1 MNKSSTLC
9 HSRWSFYML
18 TASCTQGS
26 PSRCEEKYFNG
37 EEKSGFQ
44 ESVLVRTT
52 SKDINVCDLRH
63 NRLSSRRSFPV
74 AVINGG
80 LKRQVEVPPRY
91 FDDTGHCRM
100 ISHIDFT
107 SPLSPFFF
115 FLSLEIDED
124 FTLLGVFFASCIW
137 RQEYA
142 I

>member
-1 MNKSSTLC
+1 
-9 HSRWSFYML
+9 ML

-37 EEKSGFQ
+37 EESGFQ

-80 LKRQVEVPPRY
+80 LKKQVEVPPRY

-124 FTLLGVFFASCIW
+124 FTLLGVFFASCI
-137 RQEYA
+137 
-142 I
+142 

>member
-1 MNKSSTLC
+1 
-9 HSRWSFYML
+9 ML

-74 AVINGG
+74 AVINGE
-80 LKRQVEVPPRY
+80 LERQVEVPSRY

-107 SPLSPFFF
+107 SPLSS
-115 FLSLEIDED
+115 FLFSLSRSMKISLCSAYFLQAAYDAKSMQFSEH
-124 FTLLGVFFASCIW
+124 LN
-137 RQEYA
+137 
-142 I
+142 

>member
-1 MNKSSTLC
+1 
-9 HSRWSFYML
+9 ML

-26 PSRCEEKYFNG
+26 PSRCEENYSNG

-80 LKRQVEVPPRY
+80 LKKQVEVPPRY

-107 SPLSPFFF
+107 SPLSPFFSLSPSRSMKISLCSAY
-115 FLSLEIDED
+115 FLQAAYDAKSMQFSEHLN
-124 FTLLGVFFASCIW
+124 
-137 RQEYA
+137 
-142 I
+142 